1 MSVRENCGVMEGM
14 GSDRPVWQWFARFS
28 LLRRGPVPRYGMAVL
43 SAGTALLLRLA
54 VDGTMSS
61 GFPFLTFFPAVIL
74 TTFIAGRGPG
84 VAAGVLSGL
93 AAWYFF
99 IPPYESFG
107 LNASVELALAFY
119 AVVVAVDIALIHGMQ
134 TTLARLQEERGRT
147 ASLLEVQTTM
157 FHELQHRVAN
167 NMQFVSAVLDLQKR
181 SVGHTR
187 EGALAALEEAGRRL
201 DTMARVHRRLHDP
214 RSGDDFGS
222 HIEGLCRDMMSA
234 AGAPGIDCRVTVR
247 AAPQSPE
254 RLLALAMLI
263 VEALT
268 NSLKHAF
275 AGRGG
280 GTVTIELNPVP
291 GQPGQLH
298 LLVMD
303 DGIGLPDGFDVQHL
317 PSLGWK
323 IIQSLAGQLSGDLS
337 HGPADG
343 SGTRIDLRFPA

>member
-1 MSVRENCGVMEGM
+1 M
-14 GSDRPVWQWFARFS
+14 GSDRPVLHWFARFS
-28 LLRRGPVPRYGMAVL
+28 LLRRGPAARYGMAVL
-43 SAGTALLLRLA
+43 TFASALLLRRL
-54 VDGTMSS
+54 VDNTLPP
-61 GFPFLTFFPAVIL
+61 GFPYLTFFPAVIL
-74 TTFIAGRGPG
+74 TTFIAGRGAG
-84 VAAGVLSGL
+84 VVTAVLSGL
-93 AAWYFF
+93 AAWYFY
-99 IPPYESFG
+99 IPPFDSFALDG
-107 LNASVELALAFY
+107 AVALALVFY

-134 TTLARLQEERGRT
+134 VALDRLQEERRRT
-147 ASLLEVQTTM
+147 ASLLEAQTTM

-167 NMQFVSAVLDLQKR
+167 NMQFVSSLLDLQRR
-181 SVGHTR
+181 SVAR
-187 EGALAALEEAGRRL
+187 SPDGAMAALEEAGRRL

-214 RSGDDFGS
+214 RSGDEFGS
-222 HIEGLCRDMMSA
+222 HVEALCRDMLAA
-234 AGAPGIDCRVTVR
+234 AGVPGVACRVAVR

-254 RLLALAMLI
+254 RVLALAMLI

-291 GQPGQLH
+291 DQPGQLH

-303 DGIGLPDGFDVQHL
+303 DGIGLPDGFDVQRL

-323 IIQSLAGQLSGDLS
+323 IIQSLAAQLSGDLS

>member
-1 MSVRENCGVMEGM
+1 M
-14 GSDRPVWQWFARFS
+14 GSDRPVWQLFARFS
-28 LLRRGPVPRYGMAVL
+28 LLRHGPVPRYGMAL
-43 SAGTALLLRLA
+43 LTFAAALLLRRL
-54 VDGTMSS
+54 VDSTLPP
-61 GFPFLTFFPAVIL
+61 GFPYLTFFPAVIL
-74 TTFIAGRGPG
+74 TTFMAGLWPG
-84 VAAGVLSGL
+84 VVTAVLSGL

-99 IPPYESFG
+99 IPPFDSFALDG
-107 LNASVELALAFY
+107 SVGLALAFY

-134 TTLARLQEERGRT
+134 VTLARLQEERGRT
-147 ASLLEVQTTM
+147 ASLLEAQTTM

-167 NMQFVSAVLDLQKR
+167 NMQFVSSLLDLQRR
-181 SVGHTR
+181 SVGR
-187 EGALAALEEAGRRL
+187 SPDGAMAALEEAGRRL
-201 DTMARVHRRLHDP
+201 HTMAQVHRRLHDP

-222 HIEGLCRDMMSA
+222 HVEGLCRDMLKA
-234 AGAPGIDCRVTVR
+234 AGVPGIDCRVTVR

>member
-1 MSVRENCGVMEGM
+1 M
-14 GSDRPVWQWFARFS
+14 GSDRPVWQLFARFS
-28 LLRRGPVPRYGMAVL
+28 LLSRGPVARYGMAL
-43 SAGTALLLRLA
+43 LTFATALLLRQL
-54 VDGTMSS
+54 VDNTLPS
-61 GFPFLTFFPAVIL
+61 GFPYLTFFPAVIL
-74 TTFIAGRGPG
+74 TTFMAGLGPG
-84 VAAGVLSGL
+84 VVTAVLSGL

-99 IPPYESFG
+99 IPPFDSFG
-107 LNASVELALAFY
+107 LDGSVGLALAFY

-134 TTLARLQEERGRT
+134 MTLARLQEERGRT
-147 ASLLEVQTTM
+147 ASLLEAQTTM

-167 NMQFVSAVLDLQKR
+167 NMQFVSALLDLQR
-181 SVGHTR
+181 RTVGHTP

-201 DTMARVHRRLHDP
+201 HTMAQVHRRLHDP

-222 HIEGLCRDMMSA
+222 HVEGLCRDMLKA
-234 AGAPGIDCRVTVR
+234 AGVPGIDCRVTVQ
-247 AAPQSPE
+247 AAPKSPE

-275 AGRGG
+275 AEDG
-280 GTVTIELNPVP
+280 GTVTIDLRAVP
-291 GQPGQLH
+291 GQPDQLH

-323 IIQSLAGQLSGDLS
+323 IIQSLAAQLSGELS
-337 HGPADG
+337 YGATGG
-343 SGTRIDLRFPA
+343 SGTRIELRFPA

>member
-1 MSVRENCGVMEGM
+1 M
-14 GSDRPVWQWFARFS
+14 GSDRPLWQLFARVS
-28 LLRRGPVPRYGMAVL
+28 LLRRGAAARYGMAL
-43 SAGTALLLRLA
+43 LTFAAALLLRRL
-54 VDGTMSS
+54 VDGTLPS
-61 GFPFLTFFPAVIL
+61 GFPYLTFFPAVIL
-74 TTFIAGRGPG
+74 TTFIAGLWPG
-84 VAAGVLSGL
+84 VVTAVLSGV

-99 IPPYESFG
+99 IPPFDTFVLDG
-107 LNASVELALAFY
+107 PVGLALAFY
-119 AVVVAVDIALIHGMQ
+119 ALVVTVDIALIHGMQ
-134 TTLARLQEERGRT
+134 VTLARLQEERGRT
-147 ASLLEVQTTM
+147 ASLLEAQTTM

-167 NMQFVSAVLDLQKR
+167 NMQFVSSLLDLQRR
-181 SVGHTR
+181 SIAR
-187 EGALAALEEAGRRL
+187 SPEGAMAALEEAGRRL

-222 HIEGLCRDMMSA
+222 HVEALCRDMLAA
-234 AGAPGIDCRVTVR
+234 AGIPGVACRVTVR

-254 RLLALAMLI
+254 RLLALALLI

-280 GTVTIELNPVP
+280 GTVTIELKPVP
-291 GQPGQLH
+291 GEPGQLH

-303 DGIGLPDGFDVQHL
+303 DGIGLPEGFDVQRL

-323 IIQSLAGQLSGDLS
+323 IIQSLAAQLSGDLS

>member
-1 MSVRENCGVMEGM
+1 M

-28 LLRRGPVPRYGMAVL
+28 LLRHGPMPRFGMALLTVVV
-43 SAGTALLLRLA
+43 ALLLRLA
-54 VDGTMSS
+54 ADGALPT
-61 GFPFLTFFPAVIL
+61 GFPYLTFFPAVIL
-74 TTFIAGRGPG
+74 TTFIAGLWPA
-84 VAAGVLSGL
+84 VVTAVLSGL

-99 IPPYESFG
+99 IPPYDTLT
-107 LNASVELALAFY
+107 LNSSVGVALAFY
-119 AVVVAVDIALIHGMQ
+119 AVIVTVDIALIHGMQ
-134 TTLARLQEERGRT
+134 VTMARLQEERGRT
-147 ASLLEVQTTM
+147 ASLLEAQTTM

-167 NMQFVSAVLDLQKR
+167 NMQFVSALLDLQR
-181 SVGHTR
+181 RTVGHTP

-222 HIEGLCRDMMSA
+222 HLDGLCRDMLAA
-234 AGAPGIDCRVTVR
+234 AGIPGVDCRVTVR

-254 RLLALAMLI
+254 RLLTLAMLI

-275 AGRGG
+275 AGRDG
-280 GTVTIELNPVP
+280 GTVTIDLREDPD
-291 GQPGQLH
+291 QPGQLH

-303 DGIGLPDGFDVQHL
+303 DGVGLPDGFDAQRL

-323 IIQSLAGQLSGDLS
+323 IIQSLASQLSGQLT
-337 HGPADG
+337 HGPADAADG
-343 SGTRIDLRFPA
+343 SVNGTGTRIDLRFPA

>member
-1 MSVRENCGVMEGM
+1 M
-14 GSDRPVWQWFARFS
+14 GSDRPVWQLFARFS
-28 LLRRGPVPRYGMAVL
+28 LLLRSRVARYGMAVL
-43 SAGTALLLRLA
+43 TFAAALLLRRL
-54 VDGTMSS
+54 VDSTLPP
-61 GFPFLTFFPAVIL
+61 GFPYLTFFPAVIL
-74 TTFIAGRGPG
+74 TTFMAGLWPG
-84 VAAGVLSGL
+84 VVTAVLSGL

-99 IPPYESFG
+99 IPPFDSFVLG
-107 LNASVELALAFY
+107 GPVGLALAFY

-134 TTLARLQEERGRT
+134 VTLARLQEERGRT
-147 ASLLEVQTTM
+147 ASLLEAQTTM

-167 NMQFVSAVLDLQKR
+167 NMQFVSALLDLQRR
-181 SVGHTR
+181 SVGHSP
-187 EGALAALEEAGRRL
+187 EGAMAALEEAGRRL

-222 HIEGLCRDMMSA
+222 HVEALCRDMLAA
-234 AGAPGIDCRVTVR
+234 AGVPGIDCRVTVQ

-254 RLLALAMLI
+254 RLLALALLI

-291 GQPGQLH
+291 GRPGQLH

-303 DGIGLPDGFDVQHL
+303 DGIGLPDGFDVQQL

-343 SGTRIDLRFPA
+343 NGTRIDLRFPA